1 MSKIATCLLILLM
14 AACAAVAQPKRQVRA
29 VWLTTAYGL
38 DWPQSP
44 TGQKAQ
50 LNKILDTLSD
60 LNVNVVMFQ
69 CRIRGDVV
77 YRSAYEPLNRMF
89 AGAEWHG
96 TDPLAYVIDQC
107 HRRGME
113 CHAWV
118 VCMPLGDRRKL
129 SAMTRRSI
137 AAAGS
142 GLIMQR
148 GRQLYLDPSKAG
160 TATYLTRLVSE
171 IVSTHDVDGVH
182 LDYIRYPDDYRNYP
196 SAGGM
201 NAVQRAAAR
210 RRHITAIV
218 RSVHDAVRQVK
229 PWVTVSCATIGKYRS
244 TRRADSRGWE
254 AFDGVG
260 QDVGRW
266 IDEGIIDMVCPMM
279 YFKDGDFYPFAA
291 DWVDVTGQVPV
302 VPALGLYRIEYGQAD
317 WDVTEILRQI
327 RFAGRI
333 GMDGIGFYRA
343 STLVDDTKGI
353 ASRLGNSCL
362 AVPALP
368 RLGDERRGCGGAGRV
383 TVTGHVTEGRTT
395 HLSWEFEGPSDGVT
409 FTVYASSVYPVDT
422 DDPRNI
428 VETGITACHYTYD
441 YTYDSQQRTFFA
453 VTASD
458 RYGNE
463 SAPAFAGRQS
473 PVCGRPSPGELIFA
487 PLKQHLMK

>member
-1 MSKIATCLLILLM
+1 M

-44 TGQKAQ
+44 AGQKAQ
-50 LNKILDTLSD
+50 LDKILDTLSD

-69 CRIRGDVV
+69 CRIRGDVA

-89 AGAEWHG
+89 GGAEWHD

-343 STLVDDTKGI
+343 STLVDDTKGV

-368 RLGDERRGCGGAGRV
+368 RLGDERRENRHARSSARRSAGCAARRMGRENRR
-383 TVTGHVTEGRTT
+383 GQKAARC
-395 HLSWEFEGPSDGVT
+395 
-409 FTVYASSVYPVDT
+409 
-422 DDPRNI
+422 RI
-428 VETGITACHYTYD
+428 
-441 YTYDSQQRTFFA
+441 
-453 VTASD
+453 
-458 RYGNE
+458 
-463 SAPAFAGRQS
+463 
-473 PVCGRPSPGELIFA
+473 
-487 PLKQHLMK
+487 